1 MFGDG
6 VLLNRGEKMTRSIWN
21 VADPRGLAEAFGIDQ
36 LRYLLLSEV
45 IFGNDWSYSPEDI
58 VQRTNSDLAN
68 SFGNRAQRTLMFI
81 KKNLDGRLPHGERT
95 DADHELL
102 TLVTQAVAT
111 EFPATM
117 QDFALSQAIDIWLR
131 AVFACNAYI
140 DTQAPWTLR
149 KTDPQRMEAV
159 LSTLY
164 EAIGTLSLAIPP
176 ILPVSAGALLD

>member
-1 MFGDG
+1 M
-6 VLLNRGEKMTRSIWN
+6 RIS
-21 VADPRGLAEAFGIDQ
+21 
-36 LRYLLLSEV
+36 
-45 IFGNDWSYSPEDI
+45 DWSSD
-58 VQRTNSDLAN
+58 VCSSDLL
-68 SFGNRAQRTLMFI
+68 AQRTLSFI

-164 EAIGTLSLAIPP
+164 EAIGTLRSEEHTSELQSLMRISYAVFC
-176 ILPVSAGALLD
+176 LQKKQKQ

>member
-1 MFGDG
+1 MCNLFSFSFF
-6 VLLNRGEKMTRSIWN
+6 LMIRRPPRSTRT
-21 VADPRGLAEAFGIDQ
+21 D
-36 LRYLLLSEV
+36 
-45 IFGNDWSYSPEDI
+45 
-58 VQRTNSDLAN
+58 
-68 SFGNRAQRTLMFI
+68 TLFPYTT
-81 KKNLDGRLPHGERT
+81 LFRST

-164 EAIGTLSLAIPP
+164 EAIGTLAIAIQP
-176 ILPVSAGALLD
+176 IIPASAGALLAQMGIPDRKSSVKGQSVSESVALG

>member
-1 MFGDG
+1 MI
-6 VLLNRGEKMTRSIWN
+6 RRPPRS
-21 VADPRGLAEAFGIDQ
+21 
-36 LRYLLLSEV
+36 
-45 IFGNDWSYSPEDI
+45 
-58 VQRTNSDLAN
+58 T
-68 SFGNRAQRTLMFI
+68 
-81 KKNLDGRLPHGERT
+81 RT
-95 DADHELL
+95 DTLFPYTTLFRSTDTDHELL

-149 KTDPQRMEAV
+149 KTDPHRLAAV

-164 EAIGTLSLAIPP
+164 EAIGTLAIAIQLIIPP
-176 ILPVSAGALLD
+176 SAGALIDLMGIPEHQRHFQAINAGDRYSKLYCN

>member
-1 MFGDG
+1 M
-6 VLLNRGEKMTRSIWN
+6 RIS
-21 VADPRGLAEAFGIDQ
+21 
-36 LRYLLLSEV
+36 
-45 IFGNDWSYSPEDI
+45 DWSSD
-58 VQRTNSDLAN
+58 VCSSDL
-68 SFGNRAQRTLMFI
+68 
-81 KKNLDGRLPHGERT
+81 KNLDGRLPHGERT

-149 KTDPQRMEAV
+149 KTDPQRMQAV

-164 EAIGTLSLAIPP
+164 EAHGPLAIAIQSINTSSTAPP
-176 ILPVSAGALLD
+176 LYQMRIHHHHPNFQPI